1 MVSARRG
8 SCRLQCAAQDRL
20 STLLVLAP
28 NLSALLR
35 RRCGA
40 DGGCALYTPLVRPC
54 GTSASLPVG
63 VAGDTAGTRR
73 SGEVLQRMQPAA
85 YTATRDL
92 NGHLRSS
99 PIRRTQHNKH
109 ATHNMHHAP
118 MRWAAGGGRRP
129 VPKLRFR
136 TTARPARRMRRL
148 PRCDRL
154 VWPNDC
160 GRVEHSRRLRSPH
173 NKRACRCRQS
183 ARRSRRS
190 SCARTKAQQTRRWRC
205 ARARACTIG
214 VRVATVL

>member
-1 MVSARRG
+1 MG
-8 SCRLQCAAQDRL
+8 D
-20 STLLVLAP
+20 
-28 NLSALLR
+28 AL
-35 RRCGA
+35 C
-40 DGGCALYTPLVRPC
+40 TPLVRPC

-73 SGEVLQRMQPAA
+73 SGEVLQSMQSAA

-99 PIRRTQHNKH
+99 PIRRTQHNKLCN
-109 ATHNMHHAP
+109 AQHAP
-118 MRWAAGGGRRP
+118 RANAMGGSLRRRP
-129 VPKLRFR
+129 SAGAEAALSNDRSAGAAHAPPASLRQ
-136 TTARPARRMRRL
+136 AGMAY
-148 PRCDRL
+148 
-154 VWPNDC
+154 C

-214 VRVATVL
+214 HSARSSGALGHRASALLGFSVLACMARHIEAQLSRQCTEQS

>member
-99 PIRRTQHNKH
+99 PIRRTQHNKLCN
-109 ATHNMHHAP
+109 AQHAP
-118 MRWAAGGGRRP
+118 RANAMGGSLRRRP
-129 VPKLRFR
+129 SAGAEAALSNDRSAGAAHAPPASLRQ
-136 TTARPARRMRRL
+136 AGMA
-148 PRCDRL
+148 
-154 VWPNDC
+154 
-160 GRVEHSRRLRSPH
+160 
-173 NKRACRCRQS
+173 
-183 ARRSRRS
+183 
-190 SCARTKAQQTRRWRC
+190 
-205 ARARACTIG
+205 
-214 VRVATVL
+214 